1 MKRKRVGW
9 RFTVVGKA
17 FAAVLVVVTIWG
29 LIITSMALGQASGAN
44 LACVLLVD
52 DDQNGPDVRTY
63 YTSALDELSATYDVW
78 DVASQGDPSADDLM
92 GYKMVIW
99 FTGYPRSDTFTSA
112 NEAAVAA
119 YLDAHGLFFLSSEDY
134 LYDRGLTSFGQ
145 TRLTIA
151 SYTNDVNQTDPVG
164 VLNSPG
170 SGLGPY
176 NLTPP
181 NGWPGDLYTD
191 NVVRRSG

>member
-1 MKRKRVGW
+1 MVG
-9 RFTVVGKA
+9 RTC
-17 FAAVLVVVTIWG
+17 AVTLAVVTVWG
-29 LIITSMALGQASGAN
+29 FLITAVALSQASGAN

-52 DDQNGPDVRTY
+52 DDQDGPDVRLY
-63 YTSALDELSATYDVW
+63 YTSALDELGVTYDVW
-78 DVASQGDPSADDLM
+78 DVASQGDPSANDLM
-92 GYKMVIW
+92 GYRMVIW

-119 YLDAHGLFFLSSEDY
+119 YLDAEGLFFLSSEDY
-134 LYDRGLTSFGQ
+134 LYDRGLTTFGR

-164 VLNSPG
+164 VLYSPA

-176 NLTPP
+176 NLIPP
-181 NGWPGDLYTD
+181 GGWPGDLYTD
-191 NVVRRSG
+191 DVVRQSG

>member
-1 MKRKRVGW
+1 MKRKQVDR
-9 RFTVVGKA
+9 RFTMVGKTLAAA
-17 FAAVLVVVTIWG
+17 FIVATIWG
-29 LIITSMALGQASGAN
+29 FMTSAALGKVLEAN

-52 DDQNGPDVRTY
+52 DDQDGPDVRIY
-63 YTSALDELSATYDVW
+63 YTSTLDEMGATFEVW
-78 DVASQGDPSADDLM
+78 DVATQGDPSAGDLM
-92 GYKMVIW
+92 GHQMVIW

-119 YLDAHGLFFLSSEDY
+119 YLNAEGLFFLSSEDY
-134 LYDRGLTSFGQ
+134 LHDRGLTTFGH

-164 VLNSPG
+164 VLYSPG

-191 NVVRRSG
+191 AVVKRSG